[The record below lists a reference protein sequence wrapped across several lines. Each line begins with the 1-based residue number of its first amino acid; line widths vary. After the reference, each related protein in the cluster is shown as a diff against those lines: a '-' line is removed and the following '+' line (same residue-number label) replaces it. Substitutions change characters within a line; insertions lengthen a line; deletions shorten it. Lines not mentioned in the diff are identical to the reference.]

1 MKSIFTSFVNQPNSK
16 STDPSDCFLGRSI
29 PSYVVFI
36 AVFLTYYI
44 VFQSFYNFIESK
56 DPWPY
61 YNFTDFVISTIV
73 NMVPTLI
80 TFGYN
85 YAIVFHTNQ
94 RLSPVKKLAAD
105 FFCSMLSL
113 VALNFLFIGVMLI
126 VNPEYSHVS
135 WPGAI
140 FNNLFILAGSDI
152 YYFTS
157 RYIAQIKETADAR
170 QQVLK
175 YRYDSLRSQMNPHFL
190 FNTLNILYAMEGKD
204 TEASKKVILKVSSM
218 FRYILEHH
226 EQTRMPLFEE
236 LQFVEQYM
244 YILTIRYSHHLHV
257 IYIGEPPS
265 EKSIVP
271 FSLQLLLENVVKH
284 NTITSEKSMTVTIAF
299 LSDGFCVSNPIQPR
313 PVGQSTQIGISYLK
327 NLYRHYHKEV
337 LVKNDSHKFEVF
349 IPYLPA

>member
-1 MKSIFTSFVNQPNSK
+1 
-16 STDPSDCFLGRSI
+16 
-29 PSYVVFI
+29 
-36 AVFLTYYI
+36 
-44 VFQSFYNFIESK
+44 
-56 DPWPY
+56 
-61 YNFTDFVISTIV
+61 
-73 NMVPTLI
+73 
-80 TFGYN
+80 
-85 YAIVFHTNQ
+85 
-94 RLSPVKKLAAD
+94 
-105 FFCSMLSL
+105 
-113 VALNFLFIGVMLI
+113 MLI
-126 VNPEYSHVS
+126 VNPEYGHVS

-226 EQTRMPLFEE
+226 EQTRVPLFEE

-337 LVKNDSHKFEVF
+337 LVKNDFHKFEVF